1 MWCES
6 ERCRSFSVKFDSGR
20 ASLLLLVG
28 EAQVGALH
36 LNPLL
41 VNAVDWPFD
50 KEGQFVVGTLQLL
63 APQSL
68 EALDVSTVD
77 GVFTA
82 APPPNFV
89 QQMKAPELFRRHWV
103 LTREESEL
111 TPLFGFSKQQRVVS
125 QPVFLHHSFDVS

>member
-1 MWCES
+1 MS
-6 ERCRSFSVKFDSGR
+6 R
-20 ASLLLLVG
+20 ASLLLLGG

-41 VNAVDWPFD
+41 VNAVDWPLD

-125 QPVFLHHSFDVS
+125 QPVFLHKSFDVS